1 MTHLEDALFVEAIAA
16 LPHEFHSRDVIDHF
30 YRFHQR
36 VYVLE
41 LYENRDVA
49 TYPFTET
56 HRQIGRKLHA
66 FSHLIEKIGDG
77 NQDEPS
83 ALWRKR

>member
-1 MTHLEDALFVEAIAA
+1 MTHLGDALFVEAIGA
-16 LPHEFHSRDVIDHF
+16 LPPEFRSRDVIDYF

-36 VYVLE
+36 AYVLE
-41 LYENRDVA
+41 LHENRDVA

-66 FSHLIEKIGDG
+66 FPHLIEKIGDG
-77 NQDEPS
+77 DEDEPS
-83 ALWRKR
+83 ALWRRR